1 MDSPSSTS
9 STWSTRPRESR
20 IEVSGVG
27 SGEIDDRV
35 RTVLARG
42 SLLRSPAEIAAS
54 RVENPLLDSPAEP
67 SCLLCPADAD
77 ELQQLM
83 RLANE
88 LRLNLTVAS
97 STGRHCRGGFAA
109 ARENLR
115 VDLSSWKQI
124 PWINRRNRVCIV
136 EPGVTYG
143 ELLPLLE
150 AEGMTVP
157 MPLAPRSGKS
167 VLAAVMDREPS
178 TWPNRQW
185 DSGDPVASTEFLFG
199 SGERFRTG
207 AAGGPGTLEAQRAA
221 GGAHKSSAGPSQ
233 TDFHRVLQGSQGT
246 MGVVT
251 WIALRAELSPRI
263 ERPLLLGAESLSDLL
278 PFVYEVQRPW
288 LGEHCFILDRTAAAL
303 LMSASGEGSFAELR
317 DSLPGY
323 LCLQNV
329 AGFERLPEERV
340 EYQSR
345 DIEEIARKHGL
356 DPVSALGPLSART
369 LLEAAT
375 TPTTELDWRHHH
387 AGHCLSVFFLTTLDR
402 APGLIDLFADL
413 ARGEGLGEEHTGCYV
428 QPVVQNHA
436 CHVELLAP
444 FNPEQ
449 PAEIHRL
456 RKLERDAV
464 AKLAA
469 AGAFFSRPYG
479 SAASVAFQ
487 RNRTSYEV
495 LKKVKGIF
503 DPNRILNDGKWDL

>member
-1 MDSPSSTS
+1 MS
-9 STWSTRPRESR
+9 
-20 IEVSGVG
+20 EVE
-27 SGEIDDRV
+27 SGEIDDRLHA
-35 RTVLARG
+35 VLTSG
-42 SLLRSPAEIAAS
+42 SLRRSPAEIAAS
-54 RVENPLLDSPAEP
+54 RVENPLLDSPTEP
-67 SCLLCPADAD
+67 SCVLCPADAD
-77 ELQQLM
+77 ELHQLM

-109 ARENLR
+109 AKHNMR
-115 VDLSSWKQI
+115 VDLSSWKGI
-124 PWINRRNRVCIV
+124 PWINRRNRVCLI

-143 ELLPLLE
+143 ELLPRLE
-150 AEGMTVP
+150 AEGMTAP

-185 DSGDPVASTEFLFG
+185 DSGDPLGSTEFIFG

-207 AAGGPGTLEAQRAA
+207 AAGGPGTLESQRAA

-233 TDFHRVLQGSQGT
+233 TDFHRVVQGSQGT

-251 WIALRAELSPRI
+251 WIAMRAELRPRI
-263 ERPLLLGAESLSDLL
+263 ERPFLLGAHALSDLV
-278 PFVYEVQRPW
+278 PFVYQVQRPW
-288 LGEHCFILDRTAAAL
+288 LGEHSFLLDRTAAAL
-303 LMSASGEGSFAELR
+303 LLSAGGGDSFAELR
-317 DSLPGY
+317 DSLPDY

-340 EYQSR
+340 AYQTR

-356 DPVSALGPLSART
+356 DPVPALGRISAKE
-369 LLEAAT
+369 LLETAAT
-375 TPTTELDWRHHH
+375 PSAEVDWRHHRS
-387 AGHCLSVFFLTTLDR
+387 GHCLSIFFLTTLDR
-402 APGLIDLFADL
+402 APGLVGLFADL
-413 ARGEGLGEEHTGCYV
+413 ARGEGLGENRFGCYV

-444 FNPEQ
+444 FDPEQ
-449 PAEIHRL
+449 PADVDRM
-456 RKLERDAV
+456 RRLERDAV

-479 SAASVAFQ
+479 SAAPTAFQ
-487 RNRTSYEV
+487 RNPANHEV

-503 DPNRILNDGKWDL
+503 DPNGILNNGKWGL